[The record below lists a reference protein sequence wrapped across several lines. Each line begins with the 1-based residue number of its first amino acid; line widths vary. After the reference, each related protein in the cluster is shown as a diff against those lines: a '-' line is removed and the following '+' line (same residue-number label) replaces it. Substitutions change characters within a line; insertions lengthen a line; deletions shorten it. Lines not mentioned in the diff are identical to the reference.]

1 MRLGEHP
8 DMEKALMTWF
18 VQQRNQNI
26 PISTEMIQ
34 HKAKYFYNQIT
45 GKNDF
50 GPSLGWISNF
60 KARHG
65 IRKLKICGEK
75 VSSDV
80 SAVEPFRQKL
90 KSIIKEIDLDHDQIY
105 NADESAAFWKVI
117 PANTLAHSQEKSAS
131 GRKISKD
138 RITFMPCCNAS
149 GTHKLPL
156 LVIGK
161 STNPRSFK
169 NCNVPVTYK
178 ATKKGWM
185 STFLFTEW
193 YRKYFIPDVKK
204 FLQDNNRPLKAIL
217 LIGNAPCHP
226 RSEDIDIDTNFRIVF
241 LPPNCTAII
250 QPLDQNLIQNVKV
263 SYRKQLLNYLPI
275 DNTDIGIAL
284 KNFTLRNCVTLLNN
298 AWLGISQQ
306 NIVRS
311 WNQLLCSD
319 RQEWMEEDLI
329 PLAQLTAANSDMNEI
344 HTIIASTNLDAQVD
358 TQTINDWATG
368 RDFFFFVFFN
378 ISFYLQS
385 VV

>member
-1 MRLGEHP
+1 
-8 DMEKALMTWF
+8 MTRF
-18 VQQRNQNI
+18 IMQMNRQ
-26 PISTEMIQ
+26 P
-34 HKAKYFYNQIT
+34 F
-45 GKNDF
+45 GKLF
-50 GPSLGWISNF
+50 H
-60 KARHG
+60 A
-65 IRKLKICGEK
+65 
-75 VSSDV
+75 
-80 SAVEPFRQKL
+80 
-90 KSIIKEIDLDHDQIY
+90 
-105 NADESAAFWKVI
+105 
-117 PANTLAHSQEKSAS
+117 QEKYAS

-138 RITFMPCCNAS
+138 RVTFMPCCNAS
-149 GTHKLPL
+149 GTHKLRL

-161 STNPRSFK
+161 SINPRSFK
-169 NCNVPVTYK
+169 NCNVPLTYK

-193 YRKYFIPDVKK
+193 YRKYFIPDVKI

-217 LIGNAPCHP
+217 LIDNAPCHP

-250 QPLDQNLIQNVKV
+250 HPLDQNLIQNVKV
-263 SYRKQLLNYLPI
+263 SYRKQLLNYLLI

-344 HTIIASTNLDAQVD
+344 HTIIASINLDAQVD

-368 RDFFFFVFFN
+368 RDEFEYDFSDREIVRSVLENDNIQENGSDSDYSIVEVENKISSSEGKCIFSKAIQWAEQIDASAVNILTLKRLKETADKMFIENSKQTKIDTFFQMHN
-378 ISFYLQS
+378 N
-385 VV
+385 